1 MTRIS
6 VRSTI
11 CPLAALGVLL
21 ALLPSNGCAQPPATA
36 LWARGY
42 SVIPAPQKVTLPG
55 GDVEFG
61 AAWGWNAPALRANH
75 MAVRSLVADLREF
88 HGVNLAAKQAG
99 PTVELA
105 VRPNTVTAATDPA
118 LRAQSYRLSINANRI
133 QITGNSDA
141 GLFYGV
147 QTLLQ
152 LVKRTTAGALSL
164 PVAEIEDWPAVQLR
178 FLHWD
183 SKHHQDTIA
192 TLKRYLDWSA
202 RMKVNMI
209 GFELEDKFSYP
220 SHPVIGA
227 PGAYTPAE
235 LQEIVNYG
243 LERFIQVVPIVQSP
257 AHFSFVLKH
266 PEFAHLKADG
276 NNYMSQLCNEETYK
290 LIFSMYDDLIAAT
303 KGVDYFFVST
313 DEVYYAGIE
322 SSCALP
328 YNPVNR
334 SKALADF
341 DIRAHDHL
349 KAKGRRMLAWLEYPL
364 LPADLRRIPADV
376 IDGVAG
382 HPEFPAIERE
392 MGMRQLVYVSMQG
405 AEYLFPDHFGIDSN
419 LHDPPEAGEEDPL
432 EFQRGMAT
440 GRIEAVARQFASEA
454 TWNRNPIGV
463 FGAAWDD
470 SGLHNETFWLG
481 WSALA
486 QYGWSRS
493 APTAPQHA
501 AEFMRL
507 YYGPRATEMIEN
519 YRALQTQARAW
530 QRTWDRRISKV
541 RGPGYGNSEGK
552 GVGVKRYD
560 ETLNPPPLPAA
571 ADLSF
576 TPAFK
581 AAHAG
586 FLTLAHRA
594 SMENDQLQHA
604 LQVAVS
610 QADRNHYNLE
620 VMLSL
625 TRLIGHHWQLL
636 MALEEAEAR
645 FEKASAAHK
654 KGDSAA
660 AAGHLTAV
668 YQRITAIQQEGEERY
683 QQLVRVFEKS
693 QYPKGRAVNG
703 RQFLQVMDDTK
714 DHYAGRTPDFRFM
727 AAAEDSI
734 DLTAWRAELLRVIRS
749 YAGARN
755 IPVRGIEGQ

>member
-1 MTRIS
+1 MSRIS
-6 VRSTI
+6 VRSMIAPMTA
-11 CPLAALGVLL
+11 LAALMA
-21 ALLPSNGCAQPPATA
+21 ALPQTASAQPPATP

-42 SVIPAPQKVTLPG
+42 SVIPTPQRVTLPG

-61 AAWGWNAPALRANH
+61 AAWGWSAPALRQNH
-75 MAVRSLVADLREF
+75 AAVRALVGDLREF
-88 HGVNLAAKQAG
+88 HGLSLTAKPVGQV
-99 PTVELA
+99 VELA
-105 VRPNTVTAATDPA
+105 VKPNTVSASTDPA
-118 LRAQSYRLSINANRI
+118 LNAQAYRLSIDATRI

-152 LVKRTTAGALSL
+152 LVKRNPSGALSL
-164 PVAEIEDWPAVQLR
+164 PVAVIEDWPAVQLR

-183 SKHHQDTIA
+183 TKHHQDTIA

-209 GFELEDKFSYP
+209 GFELEDKFAYP

-227 PGAYTPAE
+227 PGAFTPSQ

-334 SKALADF
+334 SKALGDF
-341 DIRAHDHL
+341 DVRAHDHL

-405 AEYLFPDHFGIDSN
+405 AEYLFPDHFGIDSS

-440 GRIEAVARQFASEA
+440 G
-454 TWNRNPIGV
+454 
-463 FGAAWDD
+463 
-470 SGLHNETFWLG
+470 
-481 WSALA
+481 
-486 QYGWSRS
+486 
-493 APTAPQHA
+493 
-501 AEFMRL
+501 
-507 YYGPRATEMIEN
+507 
-519 YRALQTQARAW
+519 
-530 QRTWDRRISKV
+530 
-541 RGPGYGNSEGK
+541 
-552 GVGVKRYD
+552 
-560 ETLNPPPLPAA
+560 
-571 ADLSF
+571 
-576 TPAFK
+576 
-581 AAHAG
+581 AH
-586 FLTLAHRA
+586 
-594 SMENDQLQHA
+594 
-604 LQVAVS
+604 
-610 QADRNHYNLE
+610 
-620 VMLSL
+620 
-625 TRLIGHHWQLL
+625 
-636 MALEEAEAR
+636 
-645 FEKASAAHK
+645 
-654 KGDSAA
+654 
-660 AAGHLTAV
+660 
-668 YQRITAIQQEGEERY
+668 
-683 QQLVRVFEKS
+683 
-693 QYPKGRAVNG
+693 
-703 RQFLQVMDDTK
+703 
-714 DHYAGRTPDFRFM
+714 
-727 AAAEDSI
+727 
-734 DLTAWRAELLRVIRS
+734 
-749 YAGARN
+749 
-755 IPVRGIEGQ
+755 